1 MKGNDMDKHYITVE
15 VEAET
20 EREAFEVVDRLV
32 SAGLVGQAVSIVPGY
47 QLDSGWILDEVDSGL
62 GLVTDEEG
70 EAINALPLSD
80 VRDALEDELDHS
92 RGLMETSW
100 DLRNRVIYR
109 LRDQVLDAGLV
120 SEVDDPMR
128 ERGDTE

>member
-1 MKGNDMDKHYITVE
+1 MDKHYITVE

-20 EREAFEVVDRLV
+20 EREAFETIDRLV
-32 SAGLVGQAVSIVPGY
+32 TEGGVGQAVFTAPGY
-47 QLDSGWILDEVDSGL
+47 HLDAGWILDEVDSGL

-80 VRDALEDELDHS
+80 VRDALEDELDND
-92 RGLMETSW
+92 RDLLEAAW

-109 LRDQVLDAGLV
+109 LRDQVLDDGLV
-120 SEVDDPMR
+120 NEGEVD
-128 ERGDTE
+128 

>member
-1 MKGNDMDKHYITVE
+1 MDKHYITVE

-20 EREAFEVVDRLV
+20 EREAVEVIDRLV
-32 SAGLVGQAVSIVPGY
+32 SANGAGRAVFTAPGY
-47 QLDSGWILDEVDSGL
+47 QLDAEWILDEVNSGL

-80 VRDALEDELDHS
+80 VRDALEDELDHD
-92 RGLMETSW
+92 RGLLEASW

-109 LRDQVLDAGLV
+109 LRDQVLDAELENEG
-120 SEVDDPMR
+120 EVTVAGDPV
-128 ERGDTE
+128 TEEVAA